1 MAPESEASKDA
12 LLQAY
17 EIAHDEGYELGW
29 ETGYKYGKED
39 GASASKIQ
47 TAAGTDSIN
56 IGSKPQCTPP
66 TEVFLSD
73 YEARSAALSWAIAAL
88 GKSTNSADF
97 VLSQAEKYFAW
108 LTAKGTPFT
117 YFR

>member
-1 MAPESEASKDA
+1 MVPESEASKDA
-12 LLQAY
+12 FLQAY
-17 EIAHDEGYELGW
+17 KIAHDEGYELGW

-47 TAAGTDSIN
+47 TAAGTDNIN
-56 IGSKPQCTPP
+56 IGSKPQCSPP
-66 TEVFLSD
+66 PEVFLSD

-88 GKSTNSADF
+88 GKSAHRADL
-97 VLSQAEKYFAW
+97 VLGEAELYFDW
-108 LTAKGTPFT
+108 LTAKGSPFT